1 MALGRKRARMESLE
15 LLGPTK
21 ITRNTAVIIVI
32 GVIVVAAV
40 LAGIGVATA
49 LITSPAHPNTVSSKQ
64 CGHTVPTKMF
74 DEESVPKYIIGP
86 GYKVTPVN
94 PTTTEVMLSSCT

>member
-1 MALGRKRARMESLE
+1 MALGRKKARMESLE

-21 ITRNTAVIIVI
+21 IIRNTAAIIVI
-32 GVIVVAAV
+32 GGIVAAV
-40 LAGIGVATA
+40 LAGIGLPTA
-49 LITSPAHPNTVSSKQ
+49 LTTTSGHPNTVSSKQ
-64 CGHTVPTKMF
+64 CGHPAPTKMF

>member
-32 GVIVVAAV
+32 GVIVVEQ
-40 LAGIGVATA
+40 
-49 LITSPAHPNTVSSKQ
+49 S
-64 CGHTVPTKMF
+64 
-74 DEESVPKYIIGP
+74 
-86 GYKVTPVN
+86 
-94 PTTTEVMLSSCT
+94 

>member
-21 ITRNTAVIIVI
+21 ITRNTVVIIVI
-32 GVIVVAAV
+32 GVIVAA
-40 LAGIGVATA
+40 AISGIGVATA
-49 LITSPAHPNTVSSKQ
+49 LITSPTYPNTVSSKQ

>member
-21 ITRNTAVIIVI
+21 IIRNTAAIIVI
-32 GVIVVAAV
+32 GVIVAAV
-40 LAGIGVATA
+40 IAGIGVATA

-64 CGHTVPTKMF
+64 CGHTTPTKMF

>member
-21 ITRNTAVIIVI
+21 ITRNIAVIIVI
-32 GVIVVAAV
+32 GVIVAAV

-86 GYKVTPVN
+86 GYKVIPVN
-94 PTTTEVMLSSCT
+94 PTTTEVMVTICT